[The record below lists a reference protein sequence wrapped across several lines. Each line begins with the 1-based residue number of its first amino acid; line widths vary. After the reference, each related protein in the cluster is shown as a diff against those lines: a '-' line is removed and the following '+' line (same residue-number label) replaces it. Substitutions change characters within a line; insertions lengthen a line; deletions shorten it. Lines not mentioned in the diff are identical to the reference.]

1 MLFSNGLTA
10 GSRAANNTMPQTRKE
25 ILSVFSNHKEQMADF
40 GIQELMLFGSAAKDT
55 LTSQSDVDVV
65 VKFTQTTYR
74 GYLEFKA
81 FLESKLH
88 RRVDLLTLA
97 GVKGRLK
104 QEIAKDLI
112 HVPIA

>member
-1 MLFSNGLTA
+1 MLKTDDI
-10 GSRAANNTMPQTRKE
+10 NNAMPQTRKE
-25 ILSVFSNHKEQMADF
+25 ILSVFSNCKGQMAEF
-40 GIQELMLFGSAAKDT
+40 GIQELMIFGSAAKDT
-55 LTSQSDVDVV
+55 LTPQSDVDVV
-65 VKFTQTTYR
+65 VEFSQTTYR

-88 RRVDLLTLA
+88 RQVDLLTLA

-104 QEIAKDLI
+104 QEIERDLI